1 MRDFIDAVLEFIGVA
16 TLSDEEFDAL
26 TIEAADFDAETYAAI
41 DAVLDSR
48 EDISSAKDR
57 LLYYFKAAGVDVGP
71 IESPKSQ
78 IFVGGALES

>member
-1 MRDFIDAVLEFIGVA
+1 MRDFIDAILTFIEAA

-26 TIEAADFDAETYAAI
+26 TIEAAALDAETYAAI

-48 EDISSAKDR
+48 EDISTAKDR
-57 LLYYFKAAGVDVGP
+57 LLKYFQAGGVDVGP